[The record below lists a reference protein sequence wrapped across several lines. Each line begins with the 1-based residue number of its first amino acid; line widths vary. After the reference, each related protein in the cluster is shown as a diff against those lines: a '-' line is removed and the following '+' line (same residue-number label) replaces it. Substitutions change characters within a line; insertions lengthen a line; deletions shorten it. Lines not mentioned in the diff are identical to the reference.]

1 VKVLL
6 SVLPTGLFY
15 FTFMPKK
22 YSVAFIGFALT
33 FLGSVLFSTKAIIVK
48 KAFANIEI
56 DALSLLT
63 LRMLFALP
71 FYIMVLVVTRQNDA
85 SLTARQW
92 LQLVVVGLLGYY
104 ISSYLDF
111 EGLRYIS
118 AGLERLILF
127 LYPSFVVLINA
138 VVFRQQI
145 QKNQRIAL
153 LLTYSGIGLAYA
165 GEFNLYHLEPGFFV
179 GGLLIFLCSITYAL
193 YIVGSGRLIPL
204 TGATKFTSYAML
216 AATAGIF
223 IHFLMRHE
231 ASSMIT
237 VAQQHWVYGLLL
249 GIIATV
255 LPSYLIAGGTK
266 RIGSNN
272 VAIISSIG
280 PVSTIIQAWW
290 FLGETIH
297 WSQLAGTVLVIA
309 GILILGRKKQAKE

>member
-1 VKVLL
+1 M
-6 SVLPTGLFY
+6 S
-15 FTFMPKK
+15 KK
-22 YSVAFIGFALT
+22 YSVTFIGFVLT
-33 FLGSVLFSTKAIIVK
+33 FIGSVLFSTKAIIVK

-71 FYIMVLVVTRQNDA
+71 FYIAVLFYIRQSDT
-85 SLTARQW
+85 SLKIKQW
-92 LQLVVVGLLGYY
+92 LQLIAVGLLGYY
-104 ISSYLDF
+104 VSSYLDF

-138 VVFRQQI
+138 IVFRQQI
-145 QKNQRIAL
+145 HKNQRIAL
-153 LLTYSGIGLAYA
+153 LLTYCGIGLAYA
-165 GEFNLYHLEPGFFV
+165 GEFNLYHLEPGFFW
-179 GGLLIFLCSITYAL
+179 GGLLVFLCSITYAL

-223 IHFLMRHE
+223 IHFLLKHE
-231 ASSMIT
+231 PSTIIS
-237 VAQQHWVYGLLL
+237 VAKQHWVYGLLL

-280 PVSTIIQAWW
+280 PVSTILQAWW

-297 WSQLAGTVLVIA
+297 WSQLLGTVLVIA
-309 GILILGRKKQAKE
+309 GILILGFKKRSLN

>member
-1 VKVLL
+1 
-6 SVLPTGLFY
+6 
-15 FTFMPKK
+15 MPKK
-22 YSVAFIGFALT
+22 YSLSFIGFVLT
-33 FLGSVLFSTKAIIVK
+33 FVGSIMFSTKAIIVK

-71 FYIMVLVVTRQNDA
+71 FYIVVLFVSKQRNAALRVK
-85 SLTARQW
+85 QW
-92 LQLVVVGLLGYY
+92 LQLIAVGLLGYY
-104 ISSYLDF
+104 VSSYLDF

-138 VVFRQQI
+138 FVFRQHI

-165 GEFNLYHLEPGFFV
+165 GEFNLYHLEPGFFI
-179 GGLLIFLCSITYAL
+179 GGLLIFLCSITYAF

-223 IHFLMRHE
+223 IHFLLKHE
-231 ASSMIT
+231 ASAIVT
-237 VAQQHWVYGLLL
+237 VAKEHWEYGLLL

-280 PVSTIIQAWW
+280 PVSTILQAWW

-297 WSQLAGTVLVIA
+297 WSQLAGTVLVIG
-309 GILILGRKKQAKE
+309 GILILGLKKQSA